1 MTFKDD
7 SAPPDPLESG
17 DSEALDAMRLET
29 IRHAVGRL
37 VGIMATLRSEKG
49 CPWDREQTHETL
61 KKYAVEEVYELL
73 EAIEAGGTAEIVE
86 ELGDLLLQVVFHA
99 QLAAER
105 GEFTLKDV
113 ADGISEKL
121 IERHPHVFGDVT
133 VSGVAEVIANWEEI
147 KKRSKGA
154 GGETAAEKP
163 RGLFDGVPKSLPALL
178 MAYRIVEKSGGGF
191 AEPSAPS
198 AAQENLR
205 ASIRANALD
214 AGSLPD
220 LLRDAAHLCA
230 LAGIDPEE
238 ALRERNRAWMDEI
251 VKRRDSIRPP
261 SGRSAK

>member
-1 MTFKDD
+1 M
-7 SAPPDPLESG
+7 EGEMSG
-17 DSEALDAMRLET
+17 LGGRAAGSLDEHGRVEPARLDA

-37 VGIMATLRSEKG
+37 VGIMATLRSERG
-49 CPWDREQTHETL
+49 CPWDREQTHDTL

-113 ADGISEKL
+113 ADAISEKL

-147 KKRSKGA
+147 KKRSKAAAGSGA
-154 GGETAAEKP
+154 GETAAGVEKP
-163 RGLFDGVPKSLPALL
+163 GTIFDGVPRSLPALL

-191 AEPSAPS
+191 ANASDADKGAS
-198 AAQENLR
+198 GLR
-205 ASIRANALD
+205 ERIRVNTLD
-214 AGSLPD
+214 ADALPD

-230 LAGIDPEE
+230 LEGIDPEE
-238 ALRERNRAWMDEI
+238 ALRERNRGWMELI
-251 VKRRDSIRPP
+251 VIARGETK
-261 SGRSAK
+261 